1 MKNRKNKSIN
11 FLKTGILLFGMT
23 LLFFGCKDN
32 DQELELEQTQTIVT
46 PTIKHTNYS
55 ELEKD
60 TQFANLI
67 EKLNLN
73 QMTDVYQ
80 LKNGISAK
88 SSSNDF
94 TIITNSIKEVETPT
108 SHSYNILIQR
118 NTPTENVIENL
129 VLQNN
134 NGIEKS
140 LIFKYT
146 LKDTNVSARGSTGNN
161 DIDVEVDEIHVS
173 DYNGSGTGG
182 TGGNNQTC
190 HYETVYVETTC
201 YGPGSSGNHYNES
214 QCQCGV
220 NIFTCN
226 PPSTWSTLVE
236 VCEDN
241 NSGIIT
247 GTWNNGDNETNTVNT
262 NTNTNENLA
271 VLTTPFDHVI
281 PEGDTSVTDCL
292 RPNTTQLAWLN
303 SSTGDISNMDTVWS
317 FLNSNGCS
325 EENKNFA
332 KEVIEAEINNI
343 EIIELFSDLN
353 NFKEIVELPYFDA
366 LNNPWLDILREY
378 AKKLEELKDKIP
390 DILWNKMNQYLDQQL
405 ITALT
410 KTAFKFNPD
419 ADTTKE
425 SNKQHEFQNNGE
437 KGIGILLYEFANG
450 TGKDIREF
458 TNGDFWNQFFE
469 GDRIAK
475 IKADFEN
482 VLIKEDLTFNQF
494 VTNGTFLESSYKFSP
509 DHAGVLDSFE
519 EHKNANWV
527 QFFVGGS
534 SVEYRPSSQS
544 GYIDVKLINPTSRH
558 SLLLHIGDNYDRHPQ
573 ETIPLSTITLHFYIK
588 IKIN

>member
-182 TGGNNQTC
+182 TGGGGAGA
-190 HYETVYVETTC
+190 TV
-201 YGPGSSGNHYNES
+201 PA
-214 QCQCGV
+214 
-220 NIFTCN
+220 
-226 PPSTWSTLVE
+226 
-236 VCEDN
+236 DN
-241 NSGIIT
+241 AVAGLDNTGGGGGGGGANYIKGAAGGSGI
-247 GTWNNGDNETNTVNT
+247 
-262 NTNTNENLA
+262 
-271 VLTTPFDHVI
+271 VI
-281 PEGDTSVTDCL
+281 
-292 RPNTTQLAWLN
+292 
-303 SSTGDISNMDTVWS
+303 
-317 FLNSNGCS
+317 
-325 EENKNFA
+325 
-332 KEVIEAEINNI
+332 
-343 EIIELFSDLN
+343 
-353 NFKEIVELPYFDA
+353 
-366 LNNPWLDILREY
+366 
-378 AKKLEELKDKIP
+378 
-390 DILWNKMNQYLDQQL
+390 
-405 ITALT
+405 
-410 KTAFKFNPD
+410 
-419 ADTTKE
+419 
-425 SNKQHEFQNNGE
+425 
-437 KGIGILLYEFANG
+437 
-450 TGKDIREF
+450 IR
-458 TNGDFWNQFFE
+458 
-469 GDRIAK
+469 
-475 IKADFEN
+475 
-482 VLIKEDLTFNQF
+482 
-494 VTNGTFLESSYKFSP
+494 YKF
-509 DHAGVLDSFE
+509 
-519 EHKNANWV
+519 
-527 QFFVGGS
+527 Q
-534 SVEYRPSSQS
+534 
-544 GYIDVKLINPTSRH
+544 
-558 SLLLHIGDNYDRHPQ
+558 
-573 ETIPLSTITLHFYIK
+573 
-588 IKIN
+588 